1 MKELSMEQTK
11 EWAGDFGQEYT
22 DRNAITVK
30 EMNSLYKQQYGIS
43 RSKLNTLFLG
53 RLNHSIKILEV
64 GANIGNQLLCLQEL
78 GFTNLYGIELQRYAI
93 EQSKAKNICL
103 IQGSAFNIPFKDNQ
117 FDLVFTSGLLIHI
130 SPENVTRVLKE
141 IYRCTNNYI
150 LGLEYYTEQSTE
162 FTYRGHSNLL
172 WKADFAQLYIE
183 HFQDL
188 ELIKEKK
195 LNYLNNHNVDSMF
208 LLKKMK

>member
-1 MKELSMEQTK
+1 MEQTK

-30 EMNSLYKQQYGIS
+30 EMNSLYKQQYGIN
-43 RSKLNTLFLG
+43 RSELNALFLG
-53 RLNHSIKILEV
+53 RLNRSIKILEV

-103 IQGSAFNIPFKDNQ
+103 IQGSAFNIPFKDSQ

-130 SPENVTRVLKE
+130 SPENVIKVLEE
-141 IYRCTNNYI
+141 IYRCTNSYI
-150 LGLEYYTEQSTE
+150 LGLEYFAKQPTEIA
-162 FTYRGHSNLL
+162 YRGHSNLL
-172 WKADFAQLYIE
+172 WKADFARLYMKR
-183 HFQDL
+183 FQDL
-188 ELIKEKK
+188 NLIREKE
-195 LNYLNNHNVDSMF
+195 LNYLDNHNVDSMF
-208 LLKKMK
+208 LLRKVK